1 LGNPLNRIRLNDD
14 RRHLALGEVPPDVA
28 VEWPLSSS
36 RSSIFDLRCSVF
48 HR

>member
-28 VEWPLSSS
+28 VEWPHPW
-36 RSSIFDLRCSVF
+36 RIGDDA
-48 HR
+48 